1 MEDTKSCKVSRPDPY
16 GDQALFMHAY
26 KGLRWFHTI
35 FWSGGLLTFYD
46 SFFLIMV
53 SQPENL
59 FFPRVIFL
67 KSGTTLRRHQI
78 KLLSYRAKVKWA
90 IIKKRIY

>member
-1 MEDTKSCKVSRPDPY
+1 MDNTKSRGVNRPDLY
-16 GDQALFMHAY
+16 QDQALFMHAY

-59 FFPRVIFL
+59 FSPKVIFL
-67 KSGTTLRRHQI
+67 KSAP
-78 KLLSYRAKVKWA
+78 LSKNTR
-90 IIKKRIY
+90 